1 MRIAKAVAAVIVL
14 SIFLTACGKPE
25 AKVLYADEHI
35 RVTRSEGITSVYDVQ
50 EGQTYRYRTRRV
62 KRSRDATEA
71 HTAQTLTE
79 TPDIYV
85 QTAKGILIITI
96 KDSLETIVVPVTKSH

>member
-62 KRSRDATEA
+62 KRNREDAEA
-71 HTAQTLTE
+71 HRAKTLTE
-79 TPDIYV
+79 TPDLYV
-85 QTAKGILIITI
+85 QTAKGIIVITVKKDLKTIII
-96 KDSLETIVVPVTKSH
+96 PAKSH